1 MDFAGRSSDLTFLDP
16 LFFDMHTQISL
27 TDLGRLV
34 DGHLENP
41 SSILGPHTIDY
52 RGNRATAVRS
62 FLPDA
67 QAAWVVDRPSGKR
80 RPMRKLHPA
89 GFFEAICS
97 DAVDGAAISHNDGQ
111 ASSTHSNYRIQMAD
125 KTGKL
130 IETHDPYAVPS
141 ILTDFD
147 RYLLGEGKFY
157 RLYESLGAQL
167 RTVDEI
173 DGVNFAVWAPNARIV
188 QVVGDFNGWDG
199 RGHVAKLDMSVGIW
213 ELFIPGAKAGQKY
226 KFRILDQ
233 HGQWIDKTD
242 PVGFAAELPPLTA
255 SIITDLDTHQWN
267 DDVWMK
273 RRAATDPMHAP
284 MNVYE
289 CHLGSW
295 QKGPGR
301 THGWLDY
308 RDLAHRLVDYCHRMN
323 FTHVELLPVTEHP
336 FTGSWGYQTVGYFA
350 PTSRHGSPEDFM
362 YFVDYL
368 HQHDVGVLVDW
379 VPAHFPKDAHG
390 LRRFDGS
397 ALYEHEDPRQGE
409 HPDWGTMIFNFGR
422 NEVRN
427 FLVANAMFWLEKYH
441 IDGLRVDAVASMLYL
456 DYSRE
461 DGGWIPNQYG
471 GRENL
476 EAIDFLREFNVAVH
490 EHHPGAVTIA
500 EESTAW
506 PGVSR
511 PIYDGGL
518 GFTYKWN
525 MGWMNDTL
533 TYMHKEPIHRGHH
546 QNDLT
551 FSMIY
556 AFTENFMLPLSHDE
570 VVHGKGSLI
579 SQMPGDMWQKFAN
592 LRLLY
597 SYMWTHPGKKLLFM
611 GGELA
616 QWNEWNHDDGP
627 DWLLLDFE
635 THRGVQELVSDL
647 NRLVVKNPALHQLDF
662 TEDGFEW
669 VDCMNWQEST
679 LIYLRKGLEGTEPI
693 LVCCNFTPVVRKDYR
708 VGVPKSGFWKEIFNS
723 DSERY
728 GGTNVGNYPG
738 AKSTGEGHHGRPD
751 SILVNL
757 PPLGVTMFRMEK

>member
-1 MDFAGRSSDLTFLDP
+1 MK
-16 LFFDMHTQISL
+16 TQLSL
-27 TDLGRLV
+27 ATLGQLAEGQHP
-34 DGHLENP
+34 DP
-41 SSILGPHTIDY
+41 SSVLGAHAIDF
-52 RGNRATAVRS
+52 RGAPATAVRS

-67 QAAWVVDRPSGKR
+67 SAAWVIDRASGTR
-80 RPMRKLHPA
+80 RPMRRLHPA
-89 GFFEAICS
+89 GFFEAIC
-97 DAVDGAAISHNDGQ
+97 DASVADPASRHNGD
-111 ASSTHSNYRIQMAD
+111 AENSTHTTYKIQMAD
-125 KTGKL
+125 KKTGTV
-130 IETHDPYAVPS
+130 IDTQDPYAVPS
-141 ILTDFD
+141 LLTDYD
-147 RYLLGEGKFY
+147 RYLLGEGKNH
-157 RLYESLGAQL
+157 RLYERLGAQL
-167 RTVDEI
+167 RRVDDV

-188 QVVGDFNGWDG
+188 QVVGDFNSWDG
-199 RGHVAKLDMSVGIW
+199 RGHVAKLDQSVGIW
-213 ELFIPGAKAGQKY
+213 ELFVPKAQQGHRY
-226 KFRILDQ
+226 KFRILDAD
-233 HGQWIDKTD
+233 GQWTDKTD

-255 SIITDLDTHQWN
+255 SIVTDLDRHIWQ
-267 DDVWMK
+267 DDRWMEK
-273 RRAATDPMHAP
+273 RRQLDPMHTP

-308 RDLAHRLVDYCHRMN
+308 RDLAHRLADYCHRMN
-323 FTHVELLPVTEHP
+323 FTHVELLPVSEHP

-350 PTSRHGSPEDFM
+350 PTSRHGAPEDFM

-368 HQHDVGVLVDW
+368 HQQDIGVLIDW
-379 VPAHFPKDAHG
+379 VPAHFPKDGHG

-397 ALYEHEDPRQGE
+397 ALYEHADPRQGE
-409 HPDWGTMIFNFGR
+409 HPDWGTLIFNFGR
-422 NEVRN
+422 TEVRN
-427 FLVANAMFWLEKYH
+427 FLIANALFWLDKYH

-461 DGGWIPNQYG
+461 HGEWIPNQYG

-476 EAIDFLREFNVAVH
+476 EAIDFLREFNVSVH
-490 EHHPGAVTIA
+490 EHFPGVVTVA

-511 PIYDGGL
+511 PTYDGGL

-533 TYMHKEPIHRGHH
+533 TYMHREPVHRRHH
-546 QNDLT
+546 QDDLT

-556 AFTENFMLPLSHDE
+556 AFTENFVLPLSHDE

-579 SQMPGDMWQKFAN
+579 SQMPGDMWQKFGN

-616 QWNEWNHDDGP
+616 QWNEWNHDNGP

-635 THRGVQELVSDL
+635 THRGVQDLVSDL
-647 NRLVVKNPALHQLDF
+647 NRLVLENPALHELDF
-662 TEDGFEW
+662 DGNGFEW
-669 VDCMNWQEST
+669 VDCMNADASS
-679 LIYLRKGLEGTEPI
+679 LVFLRKAKSDAPPL
-693 LVCCNFTPVVRKDYR
+693 LVCCNFTPVVRHGYQI
-708 VGVPKSGFWKEIFNS
+708 GVPTSGFWKEIFNS

-728 GGTNVGNYPG
+728 GGSNVGNYPG
-738 AKSTGEGHHGRPD
+738 RETLGSGHHGRPD
-751 SILVNL
+751 SISVDL
-757 PPLGVTMFRMEK
+757 PPLGVTIFRPER

>member
-1 MDFAGRSSDLTFLDP
+1 MQ
-16 LFFDMHTQISL
+16 TQISL

-41 SSILGPHTIDY
+41 SSILGPHTVDY
-52 RGNRATAVRS
+52 RGTKATAVRS

-67 QAAWVVDRPSGKR
+67 QAAWIIDRPGGKR

-89 GFFEAICS
+89 GFFEALC
-97 DAVDGAAISHNDGQ
+97 DQPVDGVAPGHNDGTTT
-111 ASSTHSNYRIQMAD
+111 STYPNYRIQMAD
-125 KTGKL
+125 KKGEL
-130 IETHDPYAVPS
+130 IDVQDPYAVPS

-147 RYLLGEGKFY
+147 RYLLGEGKHY
-157 RLYESLGAQL
+157 RLFESLGAQL
-167 RTVDEI
+167 RQI
-173 DGVNFAVWAPNARIV
+173 DDINGVNFAVWAPNARVV
-188 QVVGDFNGWDG
+188 QVVGDFNGWNG
-199 RGHVAKLDMSVGIW
+199 RAHVAKLDETVGIW
-213 ELFIPGAKAGQKY
+213 ELFIPNAKAGQKY
-226 KFRILDQ
+226 KFRVLDQ
-233 HGQWIDKTD
+233 NGQWVDKTD

-255 SIITDLDTHQWN
+255 SVITDLNRHQWE
-267 DDVWMK
+267 DGEWME
-273 RRAATDPMHAP
+273 RRAGIDPMKSP

-295 QKGPGR
+295 QKGVGR

-308 RDLAHRLVDYCHRMN
+308 RDLAKRLVDYCHRMN

-368 HQHDVGVLVDW
+368 HQNNVGVLVDW

-390 LRRFDGS
+390 LRQFDGS
-397 ALYEHEDPRQGE
+397 ALYEHADPRQGE
-409 HPDWGTMIFNFGR
+409 HPDWGTLIFNFGR

-461 DGGWIPNQYG
+461 DGEWIPNEHG

-476 EAIDFLREFNVAVH
+476 EAIEFLREFNVAVH

-511 PIYDGGL
+511 PVYDGGL

-533 TYMHKEPIHRGHH
+533 TYMQRESVHRGHH

-635 THRGVQELVSDL
+635 THRGIQELVSDL
-647 NRLVVKNPALHQLDF
+647 NRLVVQNPALHELDF
-662 TEDGFEW
+662 DAEGFEW

-679 LIYLRKGLEGTEPI
+679 LVFLRKDIDAVNPI
-693 LVCCNFTPVVRKDYR
+693 LICCNFTPVVRKDYR
-708 VGVPKSGFWKEIFNS
+708 IGVPEGGFWKEIFNS
-723 DSERY
+723 DSDRY

-738 AKSTGEGHHGRPD
+738 RESTGIGHHDRPD
-751 SILVNL
+751 SILIDM
-757 PPLGVTMFRMEK
+757 PPLAVTMFHLEK

>member
-1 MDFAGRSSDLTFLDP
+1 MQ
-16 LFFDMHTQISL
+16 TQLSL

-34 DGHLENP
+34 GGDMENP
-41 SSILGPHTIDY
+41 GSILGAHRVDY
-52 RGNRATAVRS
+52 RGTPATAIRS
-62 FLPDA
+62 FLPEA
-67 QAAWVVDRPSGKR
+67 QSAWVVDRASGKR

-89 GFFEAICS
+89 GFFEAICDLS
-97 DAVDGAAISHNDGQ
+97 VDGSTIGHND
-111 ASSTHSNYRIQMAD
+111 ATTSPPHPNYRIQMAD
-125 KTGKL
+125 KTGKV
-130 IETHDPYAVPS
+130 IETQDPYSVPS
-141 ILTDFD
+141 ILTDYD
-147 RYLLGEGKFY
+147 RYLLGEGKHH
-157 RLYESLGAQL
+157 RLFESLGAQL
-167 RTVDEI
+167 RTVDKT

-199 RGHVAKLDMSVGIW
+199 RAHQAKLDQSVGIW
-213 ELFIPGAKAGQKY
+213 ELFIPNAKEGQKY
-226 KFRILDQ
+226 KFRILDCNG
-233 HGQWIDKTD
+233 HWVDKTD
-242 PVGFAAELPPLTA
+242 PCGFAAELPPLTA
-255 SIITDLDTHQWN
+255 SIITDLGKHKW
-267 DDVWMK
+267 DDSEWMEK
-273 RRAATDPMHAP
+273 RAGVDPMHAP

-295 QKGPGR
+295 QKGRGR

-308 RDLAHRLVDYCHRMN
+308 RDLARRLVDYCHRMN

-350 PTSRHGSPEDFM
+350 PTSRHGTPEDFM
-362 YFVDYL
+362 FFVDYL
-368 HQHDVGVLVDW
+368 HQNNIGVLVDW

-397 ALYEHEDPRQGE
+397 ALYEHADPRQGE

-427 FLVANAMFWLEKYH
+427 FLIANAMFWLEKYH
-441 IDGLRVDAVASMLYL
+441 IDGMRVDAVASMLYL

-461 DGGWIPNQYG
+461 ADEWIPNQYG

-476 EAIDFLREFNVAVH
+476 EAIEFLREFNVAVH
-490 EHHPGAVTIA
+490 EHHPGVVTIA

-533 TYMHKEPIHRGHH
+533 DYMHKEPIHRGHH
-546 QNDLT
+546 QNELT

-635 THRGVQELVSDL
+635 THRGIQELVSDL
-647 NRLVVKNPALHQLDF
+647 NQLVVTHPALHQLDF
-662 TEDGFEW
+662 SGDGFEW

-679 LIYLRKGLEGTEPI
+679 LVYLRKGLEGTDPI
-693 LVCCNFTPVVRKDYR
+693 LVCCNFTPVVRRGYR
-708 VGVPKSGFWKEIFNS
+708 IGVPKSGFWKEIFNS
-723 DSERY
+723 DSDRY
-728 GGTNVGNYPG
+728 GGSNVGNYPG
-738 AKSTGEGHHGRPD
+738 CTTTGVEHHSRPD
-751 SILVNL
+751 SITIDL
-757 PPLGVTMFRMEK
+757 PPLGVTMFRLEN

>member
-1 MDFAGRSSDLTFLDP
+1 MQ
-16 LFFDMHTQISL
+16 TQISL
-27 TDLGRLV
+27 SDVGKLV
-34 DGHLENP
+34 EGQLEHP
-41 SSILGPHTIDY
+41 SRILGPHMVDY
-52 RGNRATAVRS
+52 QGSRAIAIRS
-62 FLPDA
+62 FLPNA
-67 QAAWVVDRPSGKR
+67 QSAWVVDQPSGTR

-89 GFFEAICS
+89 GFFEALC
-97 DAVDGAAISHNDGQ
+97 DLPVDDRGGLVHHGSEALTDSARYKIE
-111 ASSTHSNYRIQMAD
+111 MAD
-125 KTGKL
+125 KTGEVVEL
-130 IETHDPYAVPS
+130 QDPYSVPS
-141 ILTDFD
+141 ILTDYD
-147 RYLLGEGKFY
+147 RYLLGEGKHY
-157 RLYESLGAQL
+157 RLFESLGAQL
-167 RTVDEI
+167 RTVDEVE
-173 DGVNFAVWAPNARIV
+173 GTHFAVWAPNARIV
-188 QVVGDFNGWDG
+188 QIVGDFNGWDG
-199 RGHVAKLDMSVGIW
+199 RGHSAQLDQSVGIW
-213 ELFIPGAKAGQKY
+213 ELFVPGARAGQKY

-233 HGQWIDKTD
+233 NGQWVDKTD
-242 PVGFAAELPPLTA
+242 PLGFAAEMPPLTA
-255 SIITDLDTHQWN
+255 SIITDLDTHTWN
-267 DDVWMK
+267 DSDWMK
-273 RRAATDPMHAP
+273 RRESMDPMHVP

-289 CHLGSW
+289 VHLGSW

-301 THGWLDY
+301 SHGWLDY
-308 RDLAHRLVDYCHRMN
+308 RELAQRLVDYCHRMN

-350 PTSRHGSPEDFM
+350 PTARHGSPEDFM
-362 YFVDYL
+362 YFVDHL
-368 HQHDVGVLVDW
+368 HQNNIGVLVDW
-379 VPAHFPKDAHG
+379 VPAHFPKDGHG

-397 ALYEHEDPRQGE
+397 ALYEHADPRQGE

-461 DGGWIPNQYG
+461 DGDWVPNQYG

-490 EHHPGAVTIA
+490 EYHPGAVTIA

-511 PIYDGGL
+511 PVYDGGL

-533 TYMHKEPIHRGHH
+533 TYMQREPVHRGHH

-570 VVHGKGSLI
+570 VVHGKGALL

-597 SYMWTHPGKKLLFM
+597 SYMWMHPGKKLLFM
-611 GGELA
+611 GGELG

-635 THRGVQELVSDL
+635 THRGIQELVSDL
-647 NRLVVKNPALHQLDF
+647 NRIVLENPSLHQLDF
-662 TEDGFEW
+662 SGEGFEW

-679 LIYLRKGLEGTEPI
+679 LSFVRKGLGDAPPVLI
-693 LVCCNFTPVVRKDYR
+693 CCNFTPVVRQRYN
-708 VGVPKSGFWKEIFNS
+708 VGVPVSGYWKEIFNS

-728 GGTNVGNYPG
+728 GGSNVGNYPG
-738 AKSTGEGHHGRPD
+738 RETTGHGHHGRSD
-751 SILVNL
+751 SIQVDL
-757 PPLGVTMFRMEK
+757 PPLGVTIFRLEK